1 MVGIILAL
9 AGAAALGS
17 VLLISMKI
25 GGNVN
30 SQMLGISIGF
40 LIVSA
45 GSYLFAVPIMN
56 NVTWVFGFVSGL
68 LLAVG
73 MYHQLLAA
81 KKLGVSKTVPVT
93 SGLQLIGITFFS
105 VLLFKEWS
113 SPFSLALGGMAII
126 LISCGI
132 LLISLWIRAVHKKDH
147 SVKFTFTLIYSALGF
162 IGFLALNRFFDLDQW
177 SAMFPQ
183 GLGLTAGTALLSLKG
198 KPFTKFAFRNIVTGL
213 ALSAGNIFLILSL
226 PLLGTGPSFSFAQL
240 GTALSTAG
248 GLYLL
253 RERSTRKQAAF
264 ILISSILIIAGG
276 VALGYTKG

>member
-17 VLLISMKI
+17 VLLISMKM
-25 GGNVN
+25 GGNVH
-30 SQMLGISIGF
+30 SQMLGISIGV
-40 LIVSA
+40 LLVSA
-45 GSYLFAVPIMN
+45 ASYLLAVPIMN
-56 NVTWVFGFVSGL
+56 NVTWVLGFVSGL

-105 VLLFKEWS
+105 VLLFKEWT
-113 SPFSLALGGMAII
+113 SPLSLALGGMAII
-126 LISCGI
+126 LIFCGI
-132 LLISLWIRAVHKKDH
+132 LLIFLWIYTIQRNDPTA
-147 SVKFTFTLIYSALGF
+147 KFTFTLIYSALGF
-162 IGFLALNRFFDLDQW
+162 IGFLALNRFFDLDEW

-198 KPFTKFAFRNIVTGL
+198 KPFTKFAVRNIVTGIAL
-213 ALSAGNIFLILSL
+213 AAGNLCLLMSL
-226 PLLGTGPSFSFAQL
+226 PLLGTGRSFSFAQL
-240 GTALSTAG
+240 GIALSTAG

-253 RERSTRKQAAF
+253 RERANRKQAAF